1 MTLQEGETIMTRGEL
16 ECSSCATLVNA
27 SGAPACECPSPA
39 FRLRNP
45 TPPISALDFFHED
58 SSGRRWSASRR
69 VFDVLPVEDQE
80 HWEAKAA
87 MDRERFEQQKRAY
100 NATLQLEEDILT
112 DQEAIDDCDCRNV
125 ENKIRAATQRQRCEQ
140 QWVRYRQDHRK
151 FNERYKAP
159 EQAVGPGQFH
169 RFRHLPI
176 EIQDQIYTHIFKSSQ
191 ETSELRQWQ
200 LEFEAKRCESELRF
214 SHTRPLDTRLLAVSR
229 EVYSAA
235 VIKLYS
241 TNRFVVDVSKASVLP
256 LFIRDSTGVSPPR
269 PTSRIKRWHV
279 RLMYRDKTDTSVIQ
293 RQLVAV
299 RNAMKQ
305 CTSLDEVRFTWII
318 IPNYWSELPPLM
330 KLCEAMLNVFQNIR
344 GVKKVIFAE
353 PTKSIEKNQLL
364 DEWGSI
370 NLVSEEAR
378 HAVKHSMESRP

>member
-1 MTLQEGETIMTRGEL
+1 MTRGES
-16 ECSSCATLVNA
+16 ECSSCGTLVNA

-45 TPPISALDFFHED
+45 RQPISALVLFHRD
-58 SSGRRWSASRR
+58 SPGRRWPVSRLA
-69 VFDVLPVEDQE
+69 FNDLPVEDQE

-87 MDRERFEQQKRAY
+87 IDRERFEQQKRAY

-112 DQEAIDDCDCRNV
+112 DQEAIDDCDCGNG
-125 ENKIRAATQRQRCEQ
+125 ENDIRAATQGQRCEQ

-169 RFRHLPI
+169 RFMHLPI
-176 EIQDQIYTHIFKSSQ
+176 EIQDQIYTHIFRSSQ
-191 ETSELRQWQ
+191 DTSELRQWQ
-200 LEFEAKRCESELRF
+200 LEFEAKRCSPELRF
-214 SHTRPLDTRLLAVSR
+214 THTQPLDTRLLAVSR

-235 VIKLYS
+235 VITLYS
-241 TNRFVVDVSKASVLP
+241 TNRFVVDVSRASVLP
-256 LFIRDSTGVSPPR
+256 LFIRDPTGVSSPR

-279 RLMYRDKTDTSVIQ
+279 RLMYIDRVDTKVIQ

-305 CTSLDEVRFTWII
+305 CTSLDEVRFTWITV
-318 IPNYWSELPPLM
+318 PSYWNELPRLM
-330 KLCEAMLNVFQNIR
+330 KLYEAMLNLFQDIR
-344 GVKKVIFAE
+344 GVKKVIFTE
-353 PTKSIEKNQLL
+353 PTESIEKGRWL
-364 DEWGSI
+364 DEWGDI
-370 NLVSEEAR
+370 NLISEEAR
-378 HAVKHSMESRP
+378 NAVKASMECRPS